1 MFEVVLVQCN
11 LVYNQYQQKSE
22 LLYTFMLNKSFGYL
36 LNVETNNVVFL
47 KSFSTEFDNITIT
60 FTVQNSGLLETEE
73 KFKLTLLI
81 NK

>member
-11 LVYNQYQQKSE
+11 LVHNQYQQKSG